1 MMTTTTNRRTPQAT
15 TQRQNT
21 PPRPVEDRAWQYI
34 SRMPPSIQGEGGSAA
49 LFRVAVVLVRGFNL
63 PPDAASPLLEHWNRA
78 FSRPVWT
85 DAELRHKLRD
95 ADRSG
100 HMPYGHLLQDDE
112 SAGSTGYRHRPLYR
126 SSQPVRTRPTEPP
139 AMDPA
144 EQRAKHTFFPLT
156 DADEARIVALR
167 HVTPGMVHLFKN
179 KGLLHNTRV
188 DGQTCWCLVED
199 TFAQARRYDGGL
211 LRTARGPTKARTLAG
226 SRGSFFGRSFLTRGR
241 PPVLMVEGVVGL
253 LEAASAIDLADAPW
267 VPLAAVT
274 AGATFT
280 RDPRMLEL
288 LRGRRVRI
296 LPDEGEAGRNGAAT
310 WHAELRVAGAQV
322 DVIELP
328 AIRNDRANLLADPQ
342 AHARSLQLLFAD

>member
-1 MMTTTTNRRTPQAT
+1 MMMMKTTTMRTPLAAT
-15 TQRQNT
+15 PRQR
-21 PPRPVEDRAWQYI
+21 PPQPVEDRAWQYI
-34 SRMPPSIQGEGGSAA
+34 SRMPPSVQGEGGSAA

-85 DAELRHKLRD
+85 EAELRHKLRD

-100 HMPYGHLLQDDE
+100 HMPYGHLLQEDE
-112 SAGSTGYRHRPLYR
+112 SGGATGFRPLYR
-126 SSQPVRTRPTEPP
+126 SSLPPRTRAAEPP
-139 AMDPA
+139 AVNPA
-144 EQRAKHTFFPLT
+144 EQRARHTFFPLT
-156 DADEARIVALR
+156 DADEARIAALR

-226 SRGSFFGRSFLTRGR
+226 SRGSFFGRSFLSRGR

-280 RDPRMLEL
+280 RDPKLLEL

-310 WHAELRVAGAQV
+310 WHAELTVAGAQV
-322 DVIELP
+322 DVIVLP
-328 AIRNDRANLLADPQ
+328 AIRNDLAHLLADPR
-342 AHARSLQLLFAD
+342 AHAQSLHLLFAD